1 MVQLFVW
8 FIRGMINV
16 KSYWQTINELTSI
29 RDDLRS
35 KVKEIKNAA
44 LISYSDWDSDTRD
57 AYQSIINSIT
67 SELYYISNEIESL
80 KTQVYNEDD

>member
-1 MVQLFVW
+1 
-8 FIRGMINV
+8 MINV
-16 KSYWQTINELTSI
+16 KNYWQTINELTSI

-44 LISYSDWDSDTRD
+44 LISYSDWDSDTRE

>member
-1 MVQLFVW
+1 
-8 FIRGMINV
+8 MINV
-16 KSYWQTINELTSI
+16 KNYWQTINELTSI

-35 KVKEIKNAA
+35 KVKEIKNAT
-44 LISYSDWDSDTRD
+44 LISYSDWDSDTRE

-80 KTQVYNEDD
+80 KTQVYNEDN

>member
-1 MVQLFVW
+1 
-8 FIRGMINV
+8 MINV